1 MYTFMIRWFLLAA
14 ALIGPI
20 AFAILVVGNSA
31 VIIGLWTAHVVWTYY
46 CVARL

>member
-1 MYTFMIRWFLLAA
+1 MAA
-14 ALIGPI
+14 GALIGPI
-20 AFAILVVGNSA
+20 AFVILAFGNSA